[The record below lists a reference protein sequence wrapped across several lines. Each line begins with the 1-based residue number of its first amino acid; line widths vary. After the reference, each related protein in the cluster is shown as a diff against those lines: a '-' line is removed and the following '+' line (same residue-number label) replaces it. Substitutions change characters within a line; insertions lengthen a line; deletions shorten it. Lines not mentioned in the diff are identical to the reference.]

1 MNQGI
6 VKTNY
11 LLGVAVAL
19 MLGFIVAALNFL
31 EQDKDNE
38 DVIRIGREFY
48 LKVINVREIL
58 GDAVLAKERASDK
71 LESARAET
79 DEAIR
84 VITLLVSGGQYHG
97 REIDPVKEEHIRLEL
112 VLYSNELMQLPSLVS
127 EYKKAAGD
135 ANLQSKIAK
144 DLRDISEILVARA
157 AHVSDD
163 VDAVAEATHDR
174 LESALIVT
182 VTGFVMILGMLLWT
196 MRKYQQYDNQNARQL
211 EEVLRAAEAQKY
223 ALDQHSIVAVTD
235 VNGVITHVN
244 DKFCEISGYSR
255 EELLGNTH
263 RIINSGYHPKE
274 FFAHMWRTLSK
285 GEVWNGQVL
294 NRAKGG
300 QLYWVYSTIV
310 PYKNERGENTQY
322 IAIRTDI
329 TARKEYEKALQTAE
343 QRLGRQN
350 RVLRDLAK
358 IEISDSTSLAS
369 VIKYYSEGAA
379 AALQVSRVGVWIAN
393 GKGIGYTCMDSY
405 DHVGHQHNSREDVF
419 LDDVKGAIDCLDR
432 GGVLAIVDLDKDE
445 RGAAIKKNGLLHEE
459 TSSVLI
465 SAIRMAGHVAG
476 MVVCEQS
483 GASYGWALDEQNFAT
498 SMADSISLKLEQDKR
513 GRVEA
518 GLRAIAKI
526 VPAGKG
532 SNFFAEL
539 ARQLAMGLEMDYVA
553 ISRLSTKGDKL
564 RSLAVWNEGSIGD
577 NFTHGV
583 TGGAHSL
590 ARNVAV
596 SEQGLDVVLPR
607 PMGEPV
613 VVIKVRSHVTTPI
626 VRVDGVVVGMI
637 SMWSHSATPSVE
649 VAESMLQICA
659 MRAAAELERMESE
672 ERLRSIV
679 DSVSNAVWEFDS
691 SLKFIYCSDKVADIL
706 GYDANELIGKSMLEM
721 IVPDDETRVRKL
733 FQGAGLNRS
742 KLLNE
747 EFWVVGRRNKD
758 ICLMC
763 NMVPVFDDDDG
774 LVSYRGVFS
783 DVTARKNSE
792 LRARMLVMAIDQS
805 LDGVLILDTIGGVEY
820 ANPAYYAISG
830 RTPAAVIGND
840 VESMFGVD
848 LTGMAQGA
856 ARSYGEDERFKY
868 RRQVKRRG
876 GSEYSEELSISP
888 VKDHAGNIVN
898 YIVGVRDV
906 TGEAV
911 EEQRERQ
918 TQKLEAIGTLAGGIA
933 HDFNN
938 ILSAILGFAELTR
951 DEVPADGV
959 AKQNL
964 TQIITAANRAKNLVA
979 RILAFSRQ
987 AEAEMTNVIPQT
999 VTQEVIALLR
1009 SAIPSSIEIKASLN
1023 APAAEV
1029 MLESGQFQQV
1039 AMNLIV
1045 NASHAIG
1052 ERPGVINIQLD
1063 EIVLQEKEVN
1073 DLAAGDYVRLL
1084 IADNGS
1090 GISPNVL
1097 SRIFDPFFTTKP
1109 VGQGSGMGLAAV
1121 HGIVTAAKGTIAVS
1135 SEPGKG
1141 SRFEVY
1147 LPRVTAKTMDKA
1159 SEKAKS
1165 MRAGKER
1172 LLIVDDEELQTSVMQ
1187 RMLERLGYHVTV
1199 CNKPREA
1206 LSLFKKNP
1214 KDFDLVITDQNMPEM
1229 TGDMLARE
1237 LLHMRPEL
1245 PVIMCTGY
1253 SQRVGPEEARQIGI
1267 REYMLKPVVT
1277 NDLNEA
1283 LTRVL
1288 EHSAVS

>member
-6 VKTNY
+6 IKTNY
-11 LLGVAVAL
+11 LLWVAVAL
-19 MLGFIVAALNFL
+19 MLGFMVAAWQFL
-31 EQDKDNE
+31 EQDKNNQ

-48 LKVINVREIL
+48 LKVINAREIIE
-58 GDAVLAKERASDK
+58 DAVLADDGAVEKFKSV
-71 LESARAET
+71 RAET
-79 DEAIR
+79 DEAIHL
-84 VITLLVSGGQYHG
+84 ITLLVSGGQYRD
-97 REIDPVKEEHIRLEL
+97 RELERVEDEHIRLEL
-112 VLYSNELMQLPSLVS
+112 TSYSNELMQLPSLVM
-127 EYKKAAGD
+127 EYEQAAGD
-135 ANLQSKIAK
+135 TDRRRQLAN
-144 DLRDISEILVARA
+144 DLHDISELLVVRA
-157 AHVSDD
+157 GHVSDD

-174 LESALIVT
+174 LERVLIGT
-182 VTGFVMILGMLLWT
+182 VAGFVMILGMLLWT
-196 MRKYQQYDNQNARQL
+196 MRKYQQHDNQNARHL
-211 EEVLRAAEAQKY
+211 KEILREAQAQKY
-223 ALDQHSIVAVTD
+223 ALDQHSIVAITD
-235 VNGVITHVN
+235 VNGIITHVN
-244 DKFCEISGYSR
+244 DKFCEISEYSR

-263 RIINSGYHPKE
+263 RPINSGYHPAE
-274 FFAHMWRTLSK
+274 FFAQMWRTISR
-285 GEVWNGQVL
+285 GEVWHGHVL
-294 NRAKGG
+294 NRAKSGR
-300 QLYWVYSTIV
+300 LYWVDSTIV

-350 RVLRDLAK
+350 RVLCDLAK
-358 IEISDSTSLAS
+358 IEISDSTLLAN

-393 GKGIGYTCMDSY
+393 GKGIGYTCLDSY
-405 DHVGHQHNSREDVF
+405 DNADHRHNSREDVF
-419 LDDVKGAIDCLDR
+419 LDDAKGAVDFLER
-432 GGVLAIVDLDKDE
+432 GGVLAITDIDKDE
-445 RGAAIKKNGLLHEE
+445 RSAAIKKNGLLREE
-459 TSSVLI
+459 ASSVLI
-465 SAIRMAGHVAG
+465 SAIRMAGRVAG
-476 MVVCEQS
+476 LMVCEQA
-483 GASYGWALDEQNFAT
+483 GASRGWTLDEQNFAT
-498 SMADSISLKLEQDKR
+498 SMADSIALKLEQDKR

-526 VPAGKG
+526 APAGKG

-539 ARQLAMGLEMDYVA
+539 ARHLAMGLEMDYVI
-553 ISRLSTKGDKL
+553 ISRLSRKGDRL
-564 RSLAVWNEGSIGD
+564 RSLAVWREGSIGD
-577 NFTHGV
+577 NFTYGI
-583 TGGAHSL
+583 TGGTHSL

-596 SEQGLDVVLPR
+596 NEWGLEVRLPG
-607 PMGEPV
+607 PMGEPAV
-613 VVIKVRSHVTTPI
+613 VVKAISHVTTPI
-626 VRVDGVVVGMI
+626 ARVDGVVVGMI
-637 SMWSHSATPSVE
+637 SMWSHGAIQSIE

-659 MRAAAELERMESE
+659 MRAAAEIERMESE

-691 SLKFIYCSDKVADIL
+691 SLKFTYCSDKAADIL
-706 GYDANELIGKSMLEM
+706 RYDVNELIGKSMLEM
-721 IVPDDETRVRKL
+721 IAPDDEPRVRKL
-733 FQGAGLNRS
+733 FQDAGSNRS

-747 EFWVVGRRNKD
+747 EFWVIGRRNKD

-763 NMVPVFDDDDG
+763 NMAPVFDDDDG
-774 LVSYRGVFS
+774 LVGYRGVFS
-783 DVTARKNSE
+783 DVTARKNAE
-792 LRARMLVMAIDQS
+792 LRARMLVTAIDQS
-805 LDGVLILDTIGGVEY
+805 LDGVLISDADGVVEY

-830 RTPAAVIGND
+830 RVPAAVIGNN

-848 LTGMAQGA
+848 LTGMVQRA
-856 ARSYGEDERFKY
+856 ASSYGEDERFKH
-868 RRQVKRRG
+868 RRQVKRRD
-876 GSEYSEELSISP
+876 GSEYSEELSVSP
-888 VKDHAGNIVN
+888 VKDHAGSIVN
-898 YIVGVRDV
+898 YIVDVRDV
-906 TGEAV
+906 TDEAV
-911 EEQRERQ
+911 EEQRARQ

-987 AEAEMTNVIPQT
+987 TEAEMINVAPQA
-999 VTQEVIALLR
+999 VTQEVVALLR
-1009 SAIPSSIEIKASLN
+1009 SALPSSIEIKVDLN
-1023 APAAEV
+1023 APAAEI

-1052 ERPGVINIQLD
+1052 EHPGTINVELD
-1063 EIVLQEKEVN
+1063 EVVLQEKQVN
-1073 DLAAGDYVRLL
+1073 DLAAGNYVRLQV
-1084 IADNGS
+1084 ADNGC
-1090 GISPNVL
+1090 GIPPNVL

-1121 HGIVTAAKGTIAVS
+1121 HGIVAAAKGAITVF

-1141 SRFEVY
+1141 SRFVVY
-1147 LPRVTAKTMDKA
+1147 LPKA
-1159 SEKAKS
+1159 TPKVSEKVKSMS

-1187 RMLERLGYHVTV
+1187 RMLERLGYCVTV
-1199 CNKPREA
+1199 RNKPNEA

-1214 KDFDLVITDQNMPEM
+1214 KDFDVVITDQNMPEM

-1237 LLHMRPEL
+1237 LLHLRPEL

-1267 REYMLKPVVT
+1267 REYVLKPVMT
-1277 NDLNEA
+1277 HDLNDA

-1288 EHSAVS
+1288 ERPAAR